1 MIKCYDFLSRIVGY
15 TIQVSIIYYMMCAWS
30 LLKASVACS
39 VFLACNTR
47 PSLNQQHW
55 FIGSVGTIH
64 LYDGGVG
71 LLIETSA
78 RG

>member
-1 MIKCYDFLSRIVGY
+1 MIFLSRIVGY
-15 TIQVSIIYYMMCAWS
+15 TIQVSIISIIYYMMCAWS

-64 LYDGGVG
+64 LYGGGVG

>member
-1 MIKCYDFLSRIVGY
+1 
-15 TIQVSIIYYMMCAWS
+15 MMCAWS

-39 VFLACNTR
+39 VFLACNTW
-47 PSLNQQHW
+47 PSLNQQRW
-55 FIGSVGTIH
+55 FIGSMGYYPSIWWW
-64 LYDGGVG
+64 VG

>member
-1 MIKCYDFLSRIVGY
+1 
-15 TIQVSIIYYMMCAWS
+15 MMCAWS

-39 VFLACNTR
+39 VFLACNIWS
-47 PSLNQQHW
+47 SLNQQHW
-55 FIGSVGTIH
+55 FTGSVGTIH
-64 LYDGGVG
+64 LYGGGVG